1 MEQPFVY
8 HKDNIAREGCKIVKR
23 LFIKLKLLKIYYWDL
38 QCAYMCGKCN
48 SYINGKCRQLSFKEY
63 AKDLIKEYALL
74 SHQLR

>member
-1 MEQPFVY
+1 MF
-8 HKDNIAREGCKIVKR
+8 KSLTVKLAVR
-23 LFIKLKLLKIYYWDL
+23 KVKNGKTFIKLKLLKIYYWDL
-38 QCAYMCGKCN
+38 QCTYMCGECD

>member
-1 MEQPFVY
+1 M
-8 HKDNIAREGCKIVKR
+8 VKR